1 MKFIFKM
8 FLLVGM
14 IVVGKLYKEEAA
26 DASTVGKKENITTGD
41 IYSLN
46 SEANS
51 PLTQPVHN
59 VQDTEN
65 VEDQTEKTFTY
76 SLN

>member
-46 SEANS
+46 EQGVS
-51 PLTQPVHN
+51 PFTQPVHN

-65 VEDQTEKTFTY
+65 VEEKTEKTFTY

>member
-46 SEANS
+46 SEAIS
-51 PLTQPVHN
+51 PFTQPVHN
-59 VQDTEN
+59 VQDTEK
-65 VEDQTEKTFTY
+65 VENQTEKTFTY

>member
-26 DASTVGKKENITTGD
+26 DANAVGKKENITTGD

-46 SEANS
+46 SEGIS
-51 PLTQPVHN
+51 PLAQPVHN

-65 VEDQTEKTFTY
+65 VEEKTEKTFTY